1 MADFNKAFE
10 TLKKLEFKDCSDA
23 LHKNEGEDGW
33 TFMGIYQKA
42 HPKADI
48 WKELQKYQEIESDP
62 KRLSQLLCNNIHALQ
77 EVKNIYR
84 QKYWN
89 RAKLYDVKS
98 QKIAEE
104 IFVFGVNAGIER
116 AIKLA
121 QKIVGVKA
129 DGIVGPKTLAALNSY
144 NDKLFDIVFDAGEAE
159 YYESL
164 VRAKKK
170 YAKFENGWLNRAK
183 AV

>member
-10 TLKKLEFKDCSDA
+10 ILKRLEFKDCSNA
-23 LHKNEGEDGW
+23 LHKNEGEEGW

-42 HPKADI
+42 HPNSKI
-48 WKELQKYQEIESDP
+48 WKELEKYQEIESDI
-62 KRLSQLLCNNIHALQ
+62 KKLSRLLCNNTIALQ

-104 IFVFGVNAGIER
+104 I
-116 AIKLA
+116 
-121 QKIVGVKA
+121 
-129 DGIVGPKTLAALNSY
+129 
-144 NDKLFDIVFDAGEAE
+144 
-159 YYESL
+159 
-164 VRAKKK
+164 
-170 YAKFENGWLNRAK
+170 
-183 AV
+183 